1 MIGMNE
7 LTFNNV
13 GSSTFSLYISGE
25 GTFDGT
31 ARNVSVVE
39 VPGRNGS
46 LVIDNGFYDN
56 IEVVYPAFIVSNFD
70 ANFGALRA
78 FLLSHV
84 GYFKLSDTYH
94 ANEFRLARYTGKIAP
109 KLTQYN
115 REGEF
120 EIRFNCKPQRFLVT
134 GETPIEL
141 TSDDTITNPTLF
153 DAKPLL
159 RVYGYGAL
167 GIGSET
173 ITIEQNSYPYI
184 DIDCDMGNAQYDTT
198 NCNSLITITGDVFP
212 SLVPGANGVTLDAN
226 ITQVDIT
233 PRWWTL

>member
-1 MIGMNE
+1 MNT

-13 GSSTFSLYISGE
+13 NSSIFSLFISGE

-31 ARNVSVVE
+31 ARNVSTYN

-56 IEVVYPAFIVSNFD
+56 ITVSYPAFIVDAFN

-84 GYFKLSDTYH
+84 GYFKLADTYH
-94 ANEFRLARYTGKIAP
+94 PTEYRMARYAGKIAP
-109 KLTQYN
+109 KMTQYN
-115 REGEF
+115 REGSF
-120 EIRFNCKPQRFLVT
+120 TITFDCKPQRFLVSGDT
-134 GETPIEL
+134 VQTL
-141 TSDDTITNPTLF
+141 TADNTVNNPTLF
-153 DAKPLL
+153 DSKPLL

-173 ITIEQNSYPYI
+173 ITIAQNSYPFI
-184 DIDCDMGNAQYDTT
+184 DIDCDTENAQYNTT
-198 NCNSLITITGDVFP
+198 NCNALITLTGDSFP
-212 SLVPGANGVTLDAN
+212 VLAPGANGITLDAN
-226 ITQVDIT
+226 ITQVEIT

>member
-1 MIGMNE
+1 MNE

-31 ARNVSVVE
+31 ARNVSVLE

-46 LVIDNGFYDN
+46 LIIDNGYYNN
-56 IEVVYPAFIVSNFD
+56 IDVTYPAFIVSNFE

-94 ANEFRLARYTGKIAP
+94 TNEFRLARYVGNISP

-115 REGEF
+115 QQGEF
-120 EIRFNCKPQRFLVT
+120 DITFNCKPQRFLNS
-134 GETPIEL
+134 GETPVTL
-141 TSDDTITNPTLF
+141 TADGSISNATRFN
-153 DAKPLL
+153 AKPLL
-159 RVYGYGAL
+159 RVYGYGDL
-167 GIGSET
+167 GVGTET

-184 DIDCDMGNAQYDTT
+184 DIDCDIGDASYNSI
-198 NCNSLITITGDVFP
+198 NCNSLITITGDTFP
-212 SLVPGANGVTLDAN
+212 ELVPGANGITLDAN
-226 ITQVDIT
+226 ITQVDVT